1 MTCHFI
7 SFYNADGACGQ
18 SAAAQ
23 FDLEASIR
31 RNKLETCTSVS
42 CLRVKRKKIHRKC
55 FSNGRCSISKIRIW
69 KNSCGLSKTLDFNPL
84 CSDNLTQ
91 SFDFNRSFIIL
102 CWKLLLYV

>member
-18 SAAAQ
+18 SAVAQ

-42 CLRVKRKKIHRKC
+42 CLRVKREKIHRKC

-69 KNSCGLSKTLDFNPL
+69 KNSCGLSKT
-84 CSDNLTQ
+84 T
-91 SFDFNRSFIIL
+91 
-102 CWKLLLYV
+102 

>member
-42 CLRVKRKKIHRKC
+42 CLRVKRKKIHRNAFPMEDVQFQKSE
-55 FSNGRCSISKIRIW
+55 FGKIVVDCL
-69 KNSCGLSKTLDFNPL
+69 KPHDFNPL
-84 CSDNLTQ
+84 CSDNLT
-91 SFDFNRSFIIL
+91 FIPMT
-102 CWKLLLYV
+102 LYEPLQKFCRI